1 MILDLVGNE
10 ITRHWFPSAY
20 DISALNDIERFPGGG
35 YMISFIE
42 LNGLSGAP
50 YGPFVEK
57 I

>member
-35 YMISFIE
+35 YMISVIE

-50 YGPFVEK
+50 YEPFVEK